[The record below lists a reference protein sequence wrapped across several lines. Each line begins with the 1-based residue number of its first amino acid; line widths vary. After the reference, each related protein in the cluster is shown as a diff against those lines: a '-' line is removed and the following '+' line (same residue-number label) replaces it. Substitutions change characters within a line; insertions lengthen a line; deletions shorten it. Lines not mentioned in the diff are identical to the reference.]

1 VNQYSRLIHGAVEGK
16 TLPVIVDVYDVLKA
30 FGVTCP
36 ATAHAAK
43 KLLCAGIRGH
53 KSRRQDL
60 IEAKIAIERAIEM
73 EGTNGTPS
81 EQS

>member
-1 VNQYSRLIHGAVEGK
+1 MNPYLRIFRLDGHRFEA
-16 TLPVIVDVYDVLKA
+16 DVYDVLRA
-30 FGVTCP
+30 FEVNCP

-60 IEAKIAIERAIEM
+60 IEARIAIERAIEM
-73 EGTNGTPS
+73 EG
-81 EQS
+81 E